1 MAPPVAIITGACSGI
16 GLALTKHLIERQW
29 AVAMLD
35 VNPPKEDV
43 PNTKFFQTNIASW
56 DEQAAAFKSAYEW
69 HGRLDFAAL
78 NAGIDDRDD
87 IFNSI
92 SEEQAKAPRQPN
104 LLCFEVNL
112 NGTYYGIK
120 LAAHYMRLDS
130 IAAGKPQKGG
140 KIVCTASAAGI
151 YPIPVAPQYGASK
164 HALVGL
170 VRSLATGAE
179 ERNIRINAL
188 CPALVATNLA
198 PPGLLDSFSKEQFTP
213 MATMMRAFTELAS
226 LEEVGEEGWVETGKN
241 GETVEGNLEELI
253 WHQPPPRREESNYVD
268 EEGIKAWKRAYR
280 DRNIKFAAEDWMG
293 KGLY

>member
-1 MAPPVAIITGACSGI
+1 
-16 GLALTKHLIERQW
+16 
-29 AVAMLD
+29 MLD
-35 VNPPKEDV
+35 INPPKEDL
-43 PNTKFFQTNIASW
+43 PNTLFLRTNIASW
-56 DEQAAAFKSAYEW
+56 DEQAAAFKAAYEW

-87 IFNSI
+87 IFNSL
-92 SEEQAKAPRQPN
+92 SGEAAKAPRQPN

-120 LAAHYMRLDS
+120 LAAHYMSLDS
-130 IAAGKPQKGG
+130 AAAGKAKKGG

-170 VRSLATGAE
+170 VRSLAPGAA
-179 ERNIRINAL
+179 ERNVRINAL

-213 MATMMRAFTELAS
+213 MSTMMRAFGELGD
-226 LEEVGEEGWVETGKN
+226 LETVGEEDWVERGKN
-241 GETVEGNLEELI
+241 GETVEGSLEELI
-253 WHQPPPRREESNYVD
+253 WHQAPPRREASSYVD
-268 EEGIKAWKRAYR
+268 EEGMKAWQRAYK
-280 DRNIKFAAEDWMG
+280 DRNVRFAEEDWMDRS
-293 KGLY
+293 K